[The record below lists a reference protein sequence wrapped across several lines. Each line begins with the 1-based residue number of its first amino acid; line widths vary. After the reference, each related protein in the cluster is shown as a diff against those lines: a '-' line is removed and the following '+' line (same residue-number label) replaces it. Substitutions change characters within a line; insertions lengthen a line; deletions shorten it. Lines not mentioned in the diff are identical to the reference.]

1 MNAEADI
8 EISVSTFNDII
19 IVKNSL
25 VICDIDETLLYYEGI
40 DKKWWSETF
49 YRYYQIHKDYDK
61 ADQLCLAEWTSHITS
76 ADKYPFFTDRAGYAN
91 MIAKINETNSQIVF
105 LTARCEYLRDMTL
118 KHLHHLNIDNPILHF
133 TGGQCKGKY
142 ILENILN
149 VNVRANVRANVNS
162 DLRNI
167 IFIDDRLQNIVDV
180 KNKLINFN
188 LTCYLF
194 IMQ

>member
-40 DKKWWSETF
+40 DKTWWSETF

-76 ADKYPFFTDRAGYAN
+76 ADKYPFFTDIAGYAN

-105 LTARCEYLRDMTL
+105 LTARCEYLRDNPLYLSWVL
-118 KHLHHLNIDNPILHF
+118 KISFISKLAIEFI
-133 TGGQCKGKY
+133 Y
-142 ILENILN
+142 MRSNIL
-149 VNVRANVRANVNS
+149 
-162 DLRNI
+162 L
-167 IFIDDRLQNIVDV
+167 FLQLN
-180 KNKLINFN
+180 
-188 LTCYLF
+188 
-194 IMQ
+194 